1 MCRHCVAEKSILT
14 PHLHIG
20 WSRAQSA
27 AFLSRLF
34 VQRTVEE
41 PQGQE
46 AMTKFGKRLIK
57 GLEEAVAVAKG
68 EARPAKIYGDVDVA
82 KIRAKL
88 KLSQS
93 EFAEMLDVSKRVVQ
107 DWEQR
112 RKAPS
117 GAARSLLR
125 VAQKMPAAVR
135 RALAH

>member
-1 MCRHCVAEKSILT
+1 
-14 PHLHIG
+14 
-20 WSRAQSA
+20 
-27 AFLSRLF
+27 
-34 VQRTVEE
+34 
-41 PQGQE
+41 
-46 AMTKFGKRLIK
+46 MTQFGKRLIK

-68 EARPAKIYGDVDVA
+68 EARPPKIYGDVDVA

-93 EFAEMLDVSKRVVQ
+93 EFADLLDVSKRVVQ

-125 VAQKMPAAVR
+125 VTQKMPAAVR